1 MQTIIHYPLEH
12 TRSHW
17 ATHPARVVLSTV
29 CFIAISLT
37 SGYELIDV
45 VKEWT
50 EPSKSHRSL
59 TPCSRISVFRHRQCV
74 NANFEDTTRKPEA
87 PEALL
92 DDQNY
97 IILSALSELTSPSRC
112 SSYNSTLNSESPRAR
127 YQQSFNA
134 NWIYVFRV
142 NKIFKT
148 SICRLPTENKGA
160 TSQPYKYHM

>member
-29 CFIAISLT
+29 CFIAISVT

-45 VKEWT
+45 VKEWIS
-50 EPSKSHRSL
+50 PSKSHRSL
-59 TPCSRISVFRHRQCV
+59 TPCSRISVFRRRQCV

-97 IILSALSELTSPSRC
+97 IILGALSELTSPSRC

-134 NWIYVFRV
+134 NWIYVFRA
-142 NKIFKT
+142 NKYFKT
-148 SICRLPTENKGA
+148 SICRLPTKNRRN
-160 TSQPYKYHM
+160 H